1 MTKPEAPYH
10 EGCKDI
16 LCSLNTD
23 HVLTLTL
30 NRPKARNALRT
41 QLLGEI
47 AAVLTKA
54 VEDEAVRCVVLT
66 GGLKVFAAGAD
77 ITEMK
82 DKTPVE
88 VMNDPRS
95 NHWRTIRDFPKPMIA
110 AINGFCLGGGNEL
123 AMHCDILIAGSNA
136 QFGQPE
142 INLGIIPGAGGTQ
155 RLTQL
160 IGKSKAMKLIL
171 SGQFMSA
178 PEAERAGL
186 VAEVCEPELTLD
198 KAMRLA
204 KTIASKPPV
213 AARLA
218 KESVLKASDAQ
229 LSEGMSFERKS
240 FATLFSTQDKQE
252 GVSAFMEKRKPTFKG
267 R

>member
-1 MTKPEAPYH
+1 MSDNTPPYL
-10 EGCKDI
+10 EGCEDI
-16 LCSLNTD
+16 RTVLDAD
-23 HVLTLTL
+23 HVLTITL

-41 QLLGEI
+41 QLLGEV
-47 AAVLTKA
+47 AAVLIKA
-54 VEDEAVRCVVLT
+54 TSDDDVRCVVLT
-66 GGLKVFAAGAD
+66 GGPKVFAAGAD
-77 ITEMK
+77 ITEMA
-82 DKTPVE
+82 DKTPVD

-95 NHWRTIRDFPKPMIA
+95 GYWRTIRDFPKPMIA

-160 IGKSKAMKLIL
+160 IGKSKAMKLVL
-171 SGQFMSA
+171 SGQFMNA
-178 PEAERAGL
+178 FDAERAGL
-186 VAEVCEPELTLD
+186 IAEVCEPELTID
-198 KAMRLA
+198 KAMMLA
-204 KTIASKPPV
+204 KTIATKPPV

-229 LSEGMSFERKS
+229 LTEGIAYERKS
-240 FATLFSTQDKQE
+240 FATLFATEDKQE
-252 GVSAFMEKRKPTFKG
+252 GVAAFMEKRKPTFKG